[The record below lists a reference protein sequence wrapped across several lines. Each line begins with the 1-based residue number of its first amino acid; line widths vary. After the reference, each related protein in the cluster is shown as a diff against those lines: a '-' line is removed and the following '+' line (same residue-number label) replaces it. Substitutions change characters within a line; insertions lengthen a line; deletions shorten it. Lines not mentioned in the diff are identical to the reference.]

1 MGAFYCPYVRDICV
15 RIRLI
20 NRDLAAHHNSRTT
33 GVVVTTHS
41 LGINDIPMKSIIF
54 LCLAILGPVLPAS
67 TQAPVGLD
75 DVCRAIGGGKVS
87 ELIAVMDTEVELTIL
102 DQEDIYSR
110 EAAGA
115 QLREFF
121 GNFSPT
127 SFGKVHQG
135 ASKANDAEYCIGK
148 LATAKG
154 SFRVY
159 IYVAKKGNSIVLQE
173 LKFDRE

>member
-1 MGAFYCPYVRDICV
+1 
-15 RIRLI
+15 
-20 NRDLAAHHNSRTT
+20 
-33 GVVVTTHS
+33 
-41 LGINDIPMKSIIF
+41 MKSIILF
-54 LCLAILGPVLPAS
+54 YLAILCPILPATS
-67 TQAPVGLD
+67 QAPVGLD
-75 DVCRAIGGGKVS
+75 DVCRAIGDGRVS

-102 DQEDIYSR
+102 DNEDIYSR
-110 EAAGA
+110 EDAAA
-115 QLREFF
+115 QLNEFF
-121 GNFSPT
+121 GKFNPT

-159 IYVAKKGNSIVLQE
+159 IYVAKRGDGIVLQE